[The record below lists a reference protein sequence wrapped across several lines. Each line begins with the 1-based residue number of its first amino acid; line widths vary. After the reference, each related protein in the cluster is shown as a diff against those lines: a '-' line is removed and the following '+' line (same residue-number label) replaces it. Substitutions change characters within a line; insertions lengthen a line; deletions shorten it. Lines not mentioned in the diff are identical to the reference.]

1 MTQIL
6 FLTSSPRGGAS
17 YSNRVAARV
26 LENLGRAHPESR
38 LTVRDLAKDPL
49 PHIDEN
55 FVTGIFS
62 PTDRL
67 SAEQRERLAVSDH
80 LIEELLGADIV
91 VIAVGM
97 INFGIPSTLKA
108 WIDHV
113 TRAGRTFRYGEG
125 GPRGLVTGK
134 RVILVE
140 AKGGVYS
147 DGPRRELD
155 HVTPY
160 LLQLLAF
167 LGMTDVKVI
176 GIEGTAL
183 GPEFAEKALDTAL
196 KQAIELVRELT
207 PDADIPF
214 APRSQDEGELHALV
228 SF

>member
-147 DGPRRELD
+147 DGPRRDLD

>member
-1 MTQIL
+1 MTHIL
-6 FLTSSPRGGAS
+6 FLTTSPRGGAS

-26 LENLGRAHPESR
+26 LEELRRAHPESR
-38 LTVRDLAKDPL
+38 VTVRDLAKNPL
-49 PHIDEN
+49 PHIDED
-55 FVTGIFS
+55 FVTGIFV
-62 PTDRL
+62 PADRL
-67 SAEQRERLAVSDH
+67 NAEQRERLAVSDL
-80 LIEELLGADIV
+80 LIDELLAADVV

-113 TRAGRTFRYGEG
+113 TRAGRGES

-134 RVILVE
+134 RVVLVE
-140 AKGGVYS
+140 AKGGVYF

-167 LGMTDVKVI
+167 LGMADVKAI
-176 GIEGTAL
+176 SIEGTAL
-183 GPEFAEKALDTAL
+183 GLEFAEKALDTAL

-207 PDADIPF
+207 PDAEIPL
-214 APRSQDEGELHALV
+214 APRSQDEGEVHALV